1 MCGQHI
7 FLFFLFFVF
16 FVFFVF
22 TLGQSEPTDLT
33 SPKVNARTERINEI
47 YEYITR

>member
-1 MCGQHI
+1 VRTAHI
-7 FLFFLFFVF
+7 FFVF
-16 FVFFVF
+16 FVFFLFVVF

>member
-7 FLFFLFFVF
+7 YFFFFCFLFFLFV
-16 FVFFVF
+16 VF

>member
-1 MCGQHI
+1 MRTAHI
-7 FLFFLFFVF
+7 FFVF
-16 FVFFVF
+16 FVFFWFVVF

>member
-1 MCGQHI
+1 MRTAHI
-7 FLFFLFFVF
+7 FFVF
-16 FVFFVF
+16 FVFFLFVVF

>member
-7 FLFFLFFVF
+7 YIFVF
-16 FVFFVF
+16 FVFCLFVVF
-22 TLGQSEPTDLT
+22 TLGQCEPTDLT